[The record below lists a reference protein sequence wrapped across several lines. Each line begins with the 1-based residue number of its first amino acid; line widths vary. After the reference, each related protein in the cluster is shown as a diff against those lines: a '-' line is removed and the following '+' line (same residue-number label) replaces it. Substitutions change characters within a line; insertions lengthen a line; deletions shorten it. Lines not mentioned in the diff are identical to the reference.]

1 MVVGVMPWMV
11 IRPVIADEGMVRGPR
26 APGIACID
34 RPDQTGGKRADGM
47 GRRET
52 GSNREES
59 KRKEGNALEQ
69 SSIFTTCCC
78 FFLLFSDKLCKVFL

>member
-47 GRRET
+47 GQT
-52 GSNREES
+52 GDG
-59 KRKEGNALEQ
+59 K
-69 SSIFTTCCC
+69 
-78 FFLLFSDKLCKVFL
+78 